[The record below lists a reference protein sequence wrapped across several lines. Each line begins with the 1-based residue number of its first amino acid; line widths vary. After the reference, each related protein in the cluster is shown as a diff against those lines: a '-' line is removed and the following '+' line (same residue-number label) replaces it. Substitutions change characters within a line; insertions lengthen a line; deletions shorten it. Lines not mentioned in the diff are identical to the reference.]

1 MHLIQIL
8 LPAHDR
14 NGQPWS
20 RESYE
25 PIRAELADHFGG
37 VTASLRTPMQ
47 GLWESPE
54 GVQQRE
60 DMVLVEVMCERLD
73 RMWWH
78 DYRRKLEHLYDQR
91 EVLLRAVAVE
101 RL

>member
-1 MHLIQIL
+1 MYLVQIF
-8 LPAHDR
+8 LPAHDPS
-14 NGQPWS
+14 GQPWP

-25 PIRAELADHFGG
+25 RIRGELADHYGG
-37 VTASLRTPMQ
+37 VTASLRAPMQ

-54 GVQQRE
+54 GARRRE

-73 RMWWH
+73 RVWWH
-78 DYRRKLEHLYDQR
+78 DYRRKLEQVFDQR
-91 EVLLRAVAVE
+91 EVLVRAVAVE